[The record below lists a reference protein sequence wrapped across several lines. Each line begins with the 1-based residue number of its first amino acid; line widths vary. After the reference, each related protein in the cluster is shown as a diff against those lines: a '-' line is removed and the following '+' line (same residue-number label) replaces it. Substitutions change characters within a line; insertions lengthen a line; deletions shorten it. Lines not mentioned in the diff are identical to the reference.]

1 MRDWSNPGRKFGQLR
16 GLGKRRESR
25 NANNVTGQI
34 LGLLKAEIW
43 SRLTS
48 ACGPGGRKA
57 LREGKLSKIPTLLY
71 TDEQSRV
78 VMMRA
83 QPMS

>member
-1 MRDWSNPGRKFGQLR
+1 MWC
-16 GLGKRRESR
+16 ESR

-34 LGLLKAEIW
+34 SGLAA
-43 SRLTS
+43 SRDLVT
-48 ACGPGGRKA
+48 ADGDLRPGGEEGTSR
-57 LREGKLSKIPTLLY
+57 GKLSRKPTLLY